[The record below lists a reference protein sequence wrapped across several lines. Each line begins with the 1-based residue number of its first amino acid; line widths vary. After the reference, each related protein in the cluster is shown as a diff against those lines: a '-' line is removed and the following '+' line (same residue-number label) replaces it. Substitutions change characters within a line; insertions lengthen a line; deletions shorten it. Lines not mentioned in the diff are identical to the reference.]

1 MTCVL
6 SKTSGLVA
14 AHCLPLV
21 PAGHMCRRRPGRRA
35 AGGGAGGG
43 AVDPLSGWVMD
54 YGEMSR
60 EVKEVLRPLDHNLLN
75 AVAGLE
81 NPTSE
86 MLAAWI
92 WERLAPRL
100 RGLHRVSILET
111 CTSRCDYGGP
121 EAGEAGSSA
130 PC

>member
-6 SKTSGLVA
+6 SKTYRFEA
-14 AHCLPLV
+14 AHFLPLV
-21 PAGHMCRRRPGRRA
+21 SEGHQCRRLHGHSYVIEVAVR
-35 AGGGAGGG
+35 G

-60 EVKEVLRPLDHNLLN
+60 EVKDVLRPLDHNLLN

-86 MLAAWI
+86 LLAAWI

-100 RGLHRVSILET
+100 RGLCRVSILET

-121 EAGEAGSSA
+121 EAGEAGGQR
-130 PC
+130 P